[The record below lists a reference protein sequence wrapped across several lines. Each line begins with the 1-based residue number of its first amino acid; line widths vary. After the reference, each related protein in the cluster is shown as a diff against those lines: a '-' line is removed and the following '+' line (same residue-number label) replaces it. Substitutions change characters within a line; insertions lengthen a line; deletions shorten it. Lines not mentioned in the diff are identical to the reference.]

1 MFWKTPF
8 IFMLMLILR
17 PSQFPNP
24 SFWDLVI
31 KIKIKETLEYAIANY
46 NDYVRVG
53 NVRGGEGEGD
63 GA

>member
-1 MFWKTPF
+1 
-8 IFMLMLILR
+8 MLMLILR

>member
-1 MFWKTPF
+1 
-8 IFMLMLILR
+8 MLMLILR

-46 NDYVRVG
+46 NDYVRVRH
-53 NVRGGEGEGD
+53 VRGGEGEGD